1 MFRNYL
7 KTALRNLWRFK
18 GYTTINI
25 LGMAIGM
32 ACVILIM
39 LYVQSE
45 TNYDNFHPN
54 IDQLYRVN
62 VQITNPQTGDINQR
76 AIGPYRLAD
85 EMEADFSDFEFI
97 ARLAPQGQE
106 EIEYENQTFQEESLA
121 FADPEILQML
131 HFPLI
136 KGNAETALDD
146 PFSVVMTVS
155 MAKKFFGDEDPMGKV
170 VQIRGR
176 DFSVSGIMEEIP
188 DNTQFGYDIFV
199 SMNCADQ
206 VFSRIVLENWGEG
219 YCTTLAMVKNGHKA
233 SEYTDRLAR
242 FTAEKLPEWSAASP
256 IFVLQPLSKVYLH
269 SQDISSFESGG
280 DITYVYA
287 FSFIAVFILIIACI
301 NFMNLATARSSLRA
315 KEVGVRK
322 VFGANRPQLIR
333 QFLSESII
341 LAVISLGLAL
351 VIAKLAMPSFQQLSG
366 KDTLDLSLLSL
377 PMILSLVGITA
388 FVGIIAGSY
397 PALILSKFKPVTVFS
412 GNAGQGMKGG
422 GLRKVLVSFQ
432 FATSIFLMIVTG
444 IVYQQLQY
452 SKSIKLGF
460 DKEHVLI
467 INGTSIGMREQ
478 YAQLRSELMKNPQ
491 VVNAGASS
499 RVPPG
504 RLSSNLTA
512 RPEGVPEDQQRG
524 MQTVWADFDFIETL
538 GLEMAAGRSFSRDFP
553 TDAREGFII
562 NEAAVKD
569 LGWTNEEAIN
579 KTFGSSEIN
588 DWNSGQWVNRDGK
601 VIGVLKNFHFE
612 SLKNRIVPTVYF
624 VAPYMAWNYVIRIRS
639 EDVSGTIAHIEKT
652 WKTFES
658 DSEFEYTFMDENFA
672 RLYENEERQGTIF
685 AIFAILAIFIA
696 CLGLV
701 GLTSF
706 TAERKKKEIGIRKVL
721 GASSF
726 NLIVLL
732 SREFTILVLISFVI
746 AAPIS
751 WYVMQGWLQEF
762 AYRSPIGAMLFV
774 IAGASAVFIAWI
786 TAGFQTARAAYTNPV
801 QALRDE

>member
-1 MFRNYL
+1 MLQNYI
-7 KTALRNLWRFK
+7 KTAFRNLWRYK
-18 GYTTINI
+18 GYTAINI

-45 TNYDNFHPN
+45 TNFDTFHPN
-54 IDQLYRVN
+54 ESQLYRVN
-62 VQITNPQTGDINQR
+62 IQITNPQTGDKNQR

-85 EMEADFSDFEFI
+85 ELAADFSDFKYV
-97 ARLAPQGQE
+97 ARLAPQGNTQV
-106 EIEYENQTFQEESLA
+106 EYQNQQFQEENFA
-121 FADPEILQML
+121 FADPEFLQML

-136 KGNAETALDD
+136 KGNKETALDD
-146 PFSVVMTVS
+146 PFSVVLTAS
-155 MAKKFFGDEDPMGKV
+155 SAQKYFGDEDPIGKILR
-170 VQIRGR
+170 IRDR
-176 DFSVSGIMEEIP
+176 DFAVSGVLEEIP
-188 DNTQFGYDIFV
+188 ENTQFGYDMLA

-219 YCTTLAMVKNGHKA
+219 YCTTLVMLDEGKTA
-233 SEYTDRLAR
+233 ELYTERLAR

-287 FSFIAVFILIIACI
+287 FSFIAIFILIIACI

-315 KEVGVRK
+315 REVGVRK
-322 VFGANRPQLIR
+322 VFGANRSQLIR
-333 QFLSESII
+333 QFLSESIL
-341 LAVISLGLAL
+341 LAVISLVLA
-351 VIAKLAMPSFQQLSG
+351 VIIAKLAMPTFQELAGKENLTLSFSNW
-366 KDTLDLSLLSL
+366 SLLTSL
-377 PMILSLVGITA
+377 LTITV
-388 FVGIIAGSY
+388 FVGVIAGSY
-397 PALILSKFKPVTVFS
+397 PALILSAFKPVTVFS
-412 GNAGQGMKGG
+412 GNTTRGLKGG

-432 FATSIFLMIVTG
+432 FATSIFLIIVTG
-444 IVYQQLQY
+444 IVYKQLQY
-452 SKSIKLGF
+452 SKNIKLGF

-467 INGTSIGMREQ
+467 ISGTPMSLRENYDQ
-478 YAQLRSELMKNPQ
+478 FRTELMKNPQ
-491 VVNAGASS
+491 VVNAAASS

-524 MQTVWADFDFIETL
+524 MQTVWTDFDFIETL
-538 GLEMAAGRSFSRDFP
+538 GLEIATGRSFSRDFP

-579 KTFGSSEIN
+579 KTFGSSEIT
-588 DWNSGQWVNRDGK
+588 DWNAGQWQLRDGR

-624 VAPYMAWNYVIRIRS
+624 VAPYMAWNYVVRLRG
-639 EDVSGTIAHIEKT
+639 ERLQETIAHVEKT
-652 WKTFES
+652 WNQFNP
-658 DSEFEYTFMDENFA
+658 DAPFEYSFMDENFA
-672 RLYENEERQGTIF
+672 RLYQTEERQGTIF
-685 AIFAILAIFIA
+685 AIFAVLAIMIA

-721 GASSF
+721 GASSL

-732 SREFTILVLISFVI
+732 SREFTILVLIAFAI
-746 AAPIS
+746 ASPIA
-751 WYVMQGWLQEF
+751 WYVMDGWLQEF
-762 AYRSPIGAMLFV
+762 AYRSPIGIMLFV
-774 IAGASAVFIAWI
+774 LAGISAVVIAWI
-786 TAGFQTARAAYTNPV
+786 AAGFQTARAAATNPV
-801 QALRDE
+801 NALRDE